1 LKTENKRHKLRERL
15 DAKTIFFNSTFLTK
29 LEETLNRDVLSLS
42 GLDGNFDKD
51 LMYLLILGVLLYI
64 FVCHFPIK
72 EKTTVKIWSKNKQ
85 SCCIKNL
92 RNTTKYVEEITF
104 CDQEKRIDGQD

>member
-1 LKTENKRHKLRERL
+1 LLSNVNIKIIFLYFTLFINVPVLKTENKRHKLRERL

-72 EKTTVKIWSKNKQ
+72 EKTTVKI
-85 SCCIKNL
+85 
-92 RNTTKYVEEITF
+92 
-104 CDQEKRIDGQD
+104 